1 MEENKVKKTTAK
13 AKKTTK
19 ADDVAKVVKE
29 KDEVKKQ
36 DLTINDI
43 PQDLIKQMFEMFQ
56 SMQNQNN
63 NIGEIQEQKPNKI
76 TKAYLRKIKD
86 REVIVR
92 SVAGVVSFK
101 SPKTST
107 LYKWMEIGDE
117 ESLTI
122 DEILTMDSTSKR
134 FLNTPWLMID
144 DEEVVEGLG
153 LTDLYNVITKIEDVD
168 ILMNLG
174 VDEIESLVNKA
185 PYEYKK
191 MLSSVIFAK
200 ISANE
205 IRDIVLIKEFERIL
219 GVTLLI

>member
-122 DEILTMDSTSKR
+122 DEILTMDSASKR

-144 DEEVVEGLG
+144 DDEVVEGLG

>member
-144 DEEVVEGLG
+144 DDEVVEGLG